1 MSERQKDKLTD
12 RKTDGRQTD
21 TGNIFFPYQNG
32 DRDQR
37 KLQNNNDTDCPLYCG
52 QKDSQQHLLVCDNAI
67 ENFSNVNY
75 MDLFSRDVDKIMK
88 VVEAMKKA
96 LQNRTECE

>member
-1 MSERQKDKLTD
+1 MSEKISVR
-12 RKTDGRQTD
+12 RARE
-21 TGNIFFPYQNG
+21 IFSFRTRMETEIKENFRTMY
-32 DRDQR
+32 
-37 KLQNNNDTDCPLYCG
+37 NNDTDCPLYCG

-96 LQNRTECE
+96 LQNRTEGE